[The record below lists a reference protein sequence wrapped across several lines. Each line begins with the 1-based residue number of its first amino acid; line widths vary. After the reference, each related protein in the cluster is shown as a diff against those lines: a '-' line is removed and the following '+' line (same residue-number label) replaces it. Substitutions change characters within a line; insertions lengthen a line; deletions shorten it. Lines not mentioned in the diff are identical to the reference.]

1 MSKNIA
7 KILAV
12 VSTTTAVGVMPLL
25 GQNLYSVALSN
36 VEKGNGIIDVL
47 YSEYVTGINSVGV
60 ENINITPVAETE
72 ETTEEENV
80 EETKEINIKNTV
92 FISGQNGFKS
102 YMSYELINSHS
113 SNQYKVQ
120 LLAYTGDYGIR
131 MIDGRY
137 CIAVGTALNASVGDY
152 IDLVLNNGTVIS
164 CIVGDIKDNRHTLS
178 DNITTAANGCVSEFI
193 IDDNSLSS
201 IIKRSG
207 SVSKVNDSWDSAV
220 VEFVIYDFNVLET
233 E

>member
-7 KILAV
+7 KMLAV
-12 VSTTTAVGVMPLL
+12 MSATTAVGVMPLM
-25 GQNLYSVALSN
+25 GHSLYNVALN
-36 VEKGNGIIDVL
+36 DMEKGNGIIDVL
-47 YSEYVTGINSVGV
+47 YNDSVTGINSIGI
-60 ENINITPVAETE
+60 ENIDITTVAETK
-72 ETTEEENV
+72 ETTEEESV

-102 YMSYELINSHS
+102 YMSYKLINSHS
-113 SNQYKVQ
+113 SDQYKLQ

-131 MIDGRY
+131 MVDGRY

-193 IDDNSLSS
+193 VDDNYLSS
-201 IIKRSG
+201 IIKQSG

-220 VEFVIYDFNVLET
+220 VEFVMYDFNVLET